1 MEIKVRSLSVQ
12 SLKYATNVQLGKFI
26 KSSLDSL
33 DQILFKG
40 LALWASK
47 RKLLLLLLLLYNIYK
62 API

>member
-12 SLKYATNVQLGKFI
+12 SLKYAANVQLGKFI
-26 KSSLDSL
+26 KLSWDSL

-47 RKLLLLLLLLYNIYK
+47 RKLLLLLLLYNIYK